1 MTDSGAVYR
10 RGMDLYLQE
19 NNAAAAL
26 ECLMKAAKTGYKAAF
41 GEIGLIL
48 YREQKE
54 PKQAEKWFEKAEK
67 TDSLFP
73 MAAHGYGMLHYLE
86 NGNWK
91 KGLGYLFQSAKYG
104 LVCDMPHRTKPNW
117 QWFASSVHN
126 SSRSH
131 RSLCPTFRT
140 MEQSPASLPNFPC
153 LATRTNKAIRPSQLL
168 EIFQADSLG
177 AKLFLKFNH
186 CTRVI
191 FLHIQEHYILWPLES
206 SAYPRMGVIKSVRRG

>member
-91 KGLGYLFQSAKYG
+91 KG
-104 LVCDMPHRTKPNW
+104 C
-117 QWFASSVHN
+117 
-126 SSRSH
+126 
-131 RSLCPTFRT
+131 
-140 MEQSPASLPNFPC
+140 
-153 LATRTNKAIRPSQLL
+153 
-168 EIFQADSLG
+168 
-177 AKLFLKFNH
+177 
-186 CTRVI
+186 
-191 FLHIQEHYILWPLES
+191 
-206 SAYPRMGVIKSVRRG
+206 